1 MKLSKILGRGN
12 QCVVYEITSISKT
25 PLCPNVYEC
34 TKKKD
39 QDRKINLLINSLEC
53 NEEPPRKYAAK
64 LPHHGNDKKY
74 KENMKEL
81 LHESNILS
89 FLDHPNIIRMYGMSS
104 IDLSGTVHGQPL
116 KPFFLGFD
124 RLSYN
129 FEELL
134 KILASKK
141 TDMNI
146 LEFYTSKKESF

>member
-89 FLDHPNIIRMYGMSS
+89 FLDHPNIIEIYGMLLIETDQSDS
-104 IDLSGTVHGQPL
+104 NQSLN
-116 KPFFLGFD
+116 PFFLILD
-124 RLSYN
+124 KLSYN
-129 FEELL
+129 
-134 KILASKK
+134 
-141 TDMNI
+141 
-146 LEFYTSKKESF
+146 LEFSH